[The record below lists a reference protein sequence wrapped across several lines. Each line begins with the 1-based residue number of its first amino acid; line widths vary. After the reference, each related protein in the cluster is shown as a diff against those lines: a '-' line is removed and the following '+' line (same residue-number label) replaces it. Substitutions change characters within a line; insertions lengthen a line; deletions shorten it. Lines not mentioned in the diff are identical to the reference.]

1 MSNTFIKIK
10 EGTYRI
16 KGKQTSVAGTM
27 FPLVQAFATDKQG
40 GFVTVDAMK
49 VPNFPARNIKIR
61 VDNNK
66 AYEFITEEQFD
77 NSIKHTDANVPG
89 ESEAQAISRIRE
101 RFDILDTMTEATME
115 GTVRALIVSGPP
127 GVGKSYGVEEKL
139 NEANIFDKIAEIA
152 IFFGILVGGFAE
164 PYLVFLAISLSLLV
178 SFTRS
183 RAESLGVKLQ
193 GIGIGERAERLL
205 VIAIVGII
213 GFMEYAVIIVIIIAS
228 ITFVQRIIITVK
240 ELNKN

>member
-1 MSNTFIKIK
+1 MLNNIRNSLQPHLEKLGNSFASTGISPTGWSIIGLVFGLTSAFIYGWNI
-10 EGTYRI
+10 EFSLVIGGI
-16 KGKQTSVAGTM
+16 VLLAAGFFDIVDGQVARVTQK
-27 FPLVQAFATDKQG
+27 VSKTG
-40 GFVTVDAMK
+40 GF
-49 VPNFPARNIKIR
+49 
-61 VDNNK
+61 
-66 AYEFITEEQFD
+66 
-77 NSIKHTDANVPG
+77 
-89 ESEAQAISRIRE
+89 
-101 RFDILDTMTEATME
+101 LDS
-115 GTVRALIVSGPP
+115 V
-127 GVGKSYGVEEKL
+127 
-139 NEANIFDKIAEIA
+139 FDKIAEVA

-213 GFMEYAVIIVIIIAS
+213 GFMEYAVIIVIIIAG
-228 ITFVQRIIITVK
+228 ITFVQRIIIAVK